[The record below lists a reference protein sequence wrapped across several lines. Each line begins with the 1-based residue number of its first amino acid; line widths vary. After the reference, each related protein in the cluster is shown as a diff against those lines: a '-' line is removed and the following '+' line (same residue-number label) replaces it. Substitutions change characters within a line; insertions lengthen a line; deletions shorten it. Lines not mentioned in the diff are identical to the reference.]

1 MWVGRG
7 WGRIVI
13 CEGFPDFLPFSVL
26 LITIYILHHLTCKR
40 VLSNFKTIH
49 RNFPHHILYHLTYQH
64 VLSNFKNSHRN
75 FQHHILYH
83 LTYKYINMRCQIS
96 KPFARIFNISQSS
109 VWYVLRLS
117 EPRTSRPRTCYKQ
130 QWRQFEDQILYNL
143 CDQSAVHAPT
153 LLHQAD

>member
-1 MWVGRG
+1 MGRG

-40 VLSNFKTIH
+40 VLSNFKTIHRNFPHHILYHLTYKHVLSNFKNIH

-109 VWYVLRLS
+109 V
-117 EPRTSRPRTCYKQ
+117 
-130 QWRQFEDQILYNL
+130 
-143 CDQSAVHAPT
+143 
-153 LLHQAD
+153 